1 MRIISKKM
9 QLKFEK
15 KKIKISNP
23 IAELLRRLIGL
34 TECNEDTELRLKC
47 AYDNNCACVYT
58 THLRLHTKVID
69 SRGENLTF
77 NQNSTYLF

>member
-9 QLKFEK
+9 QLKFEE

-47 AYDNNCACVYT
+47 AYDKIVPVCT
-58 THLRLHTKVID
+58 
-69 SRGENLTF
+69 
-77 NQNSTYLF
+77 